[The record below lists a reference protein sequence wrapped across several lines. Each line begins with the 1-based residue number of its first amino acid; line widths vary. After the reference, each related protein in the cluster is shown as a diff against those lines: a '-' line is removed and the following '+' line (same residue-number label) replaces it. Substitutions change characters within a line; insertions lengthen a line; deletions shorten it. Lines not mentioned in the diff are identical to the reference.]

1 MSQIMAEKVGEAIRL
16 TFSFDAG
23 TVRDIKTVPGRR
35 FLPPERGGPA
45 WLVPL
50 DLATAR
56 RLRQLF
62 GDQLL
67 LGRDLVTWGRDAVS
81 QEQSL
86 ASMVLSDD
94 AVLVNMPGLL
104 PGLDAFIRGETTGW
118 PDRPYQR
125 ADIKFMAATSAI
137 NGNQPRL
144 GKTLEVIGAVYEA
157 GIHEGPHLVIAPQTS
172 LETVWRYELER
183 WQRMPVF
190 TYSGETPQNVR
201 ADMPD
206 SIAEAMAVM
215 RGYWL
220 VTTPHMVR
228 QNTDVFTLEAWN
240 SVTVDEFHR
249 TGLSNT
255 KSQFFAAVKQL
266 EAKRKWF
273 LSGTPIGGK
282 PIKLFAPLQLMY
294 PKSFTSKWR
303 WAEQWLRVETKQI
316 RVKGGRQQTIRE
328 IHGLKPGSEAEF
340 YTAHAPY
347 MVRRLREEVLPQ
359 LPKKLPID
367 VWCPMTPTQAAQ
379 YRKFEEAAELVIGH
393 VEADKGQRHLLSNC
407 ILTEYLRLKQFANA
421 YSLVIEK
428 EVTCKWCKDKE
439 RDDINECWYCSGTGK
454 QMVLNL
460 SPTEDSGKLPF
471 LLDRLKEAGIDPDD
485 PDGDS
490 QAVIASQFKG
500 TVDMIADWLPKQG
513 IDCLK
518 LTGDTN
524 KRGERAEIQHTFQ
537 SGDGPRV
544 IVMTTT
550 AGGVAIDLGR
560 ADTCHVMDET
570 WNPDDQEQLTDR
582 ILGAYKLHQ
591 VSCFYYRSLNTV
603 EEYIAGVTALKS
615 NLNDIVLDVHRQ
627 IAHRNKPRARA

>member
-1 MSQIMAEKVGEAIRL
+1 MPQIMAEKVGDAIRV
-16 TFSFDAG
+16 TFSFDASI
-23 TVRDIKTVPGRR
+23 VRDIKTVPGRR

-50 DLATAR
+50 NLPTAR

-62 GDQLL
+62 GDHLH

-81 QEQSL
+81 QEQALSSL
-86 ASMVLSDD
+86 VLSDD
-94 AVLVNMPGLL
+94 AELTNMPGLL
-104 PGLDAFIRGETTGW
+104 PGLDGFIRGETTGW

-157 GIHEGPHLVIAPQTS
+157 GVHLGPHLVVAPQTS
-172 LETVWRYELER
+172 LETVWRFELER
-183 WQRMPVF
+183 WQRLPVF
-190 TYSGETPQNVR
+190 TYSGETPQR
-201 ADMPD
+201 ARDDMPD
-206 SIAEAMAVM
+206 SIAEAMEVM
-215 RGYWL
+215 KGYWL

-228 QNTDVFTLEAWN
+228 QSVDEFTFERWN

-249 TGLSNT
+249 TGLSNS

-266 EAKRKWF
+266 EADRVWF

-282 PIKLFAPLQLMY
+282 PIKLWAPLHLMY
-294 PKSFTSKWR
+294 PKAFTSKWQ
-303 WAEQWLRVETKQI
+303 WAEQWLIVDQKTI
-316 RVKGGRQQTIRE
+316 TVKGGNRQTVRE
-328 IHGLKPGSEAEF
+328 IKGIKPGKEAEF
-340 YTAHAPY
+340 YVAHAPY
-347 MVRRLREEVLPQ
+347 MVRRLRSEVLPQ

-367 VWCPMTPTQAAQ
+367 VWCSMTTTQAKQ
-379 YRKFEEAAELVIGH
+379 YAKFQEAAELVISH

-407 ILTEYLRLKQFANA
+407 ILTEYLRLKQFSNA
-421 YSLVIEK
+421 YSLVMEK
-428 EVTCKWCKDKE
+428 EEKCKWCKG
-439 RDDINECWYCSGTGK
+439 NGAVSSTECWYCSGTGK
-454 QMVLNL
+454 QVKLQL
-460 SPTEDSGKLPF
+460 HPTEDSGKLPY
-471 LLDRLKEAGIDPDD
+471 LLDRLKESGIDPDD
-485 PDGDS
+485 PDGDT

-500 TVDMIADWLPKQG
+500 MVDMVADWLPKQG
-513 IDCLK
+513 IDCVK

-524 KRGERAEIQHTFQ
+524 HRGERAEIQRQFQ
-537 SGDGPRV
+537 SGEGPRV
-544 IVMTTT
+544 ICMTTT

-560 ADTCHVMDET
+560 ADTCHVLDET
-570 WNPDDQEQLTDR
+570 WNSDDQEQLTDR

-591 VSCFYYRSLNTV
+591 VTCFYYRSLNTV

-627 IAHRNKPRARA
+627 IARNNKPRV